1 MQSSKI
7 EKKLLH
13 YTGKAIAD
21 YNLIQTGDRILVC
34 LSGGKDSFAML
45 NLLRLLRLRTN
56 NKFEL
61 FIFVLDQMQPGW
73 DDSDLRVW
81 LQKCGI
87 PFEILRR
94 DTYSV
99 VKNKVLPG
107 KSYCSFCAR
116 LRRGVIY
123 RYAKE
128 HGFTKI
134 ALGHHRDDLIET
146 MLMSIMYSGVTRSM
160 PPKLLT
166 DDKRHI
172 VIRPLAYCQEKDIIV
187 YAKEQQFPVVSCGL
201 CNNQKVLMRNKI
213 KELIADLSKK
223 NPKVPSNILHAVGN
237 IKPSQLMDRSLWD
250 FKLLESKLE
259 HVIPDPV
266 S

>member
-7 EKKLLH
+7 EKKILH

-34 LSGGKDSFAML
+34 LSGGKDSFTML

-56 NKFEL
+56 NKFDL
-61 FIFVLDQMQPGW
+61 FVFVLDQGQPGW
-73 DDSDLRVW
+73 NDDGLREW
-81 LQKCGI
+81 LQHCGL
-87 PFEILRR
+87 PFEILKR

-99 VKNKVLPG
+99 VKDKVSPG
-107 KSYCSFCAR
+107 KTYCSFCAR

-123 RYAKE
+123 RYARE
-128 HGFTKI
+128 NGFRKI

-146 MLMSIMYSGVTRSM
+146 MLMSIMYSGVTKSM

-172 VIRPLAYCQEKDIIV
+172 VIRPLAYCQEKDIID

-201 CNNQKVLMRNKI
+201 CGNQKVLMRNKI

-223 NPKVPSNILHAVGN
+223 NPKVPSNILHAIGN

-250 FKLLESKLE
+250 FKLLELKLLYG
-259 HVIPDPV
+259 D
-266 S
+266 